1 MATSSGASVGR
12 FLLATL
18 LAAALLAAM
27 PAAASAASQRLSA
40 ERAIAIASSD
50 PKVRPLLLA
59 NPGAHWEAVYDKG
72 KDTWTVVLE
81 PIGSHLVLATYR
93 IDDDDGTIIKSDVS
107 PPKSPPRLNS
117 STAEQLARRQPKL
130 QDWIDLYP
138 KVSASA
144 ALGDDRIWTVRFYDT
159 DDNEVAEV
167 KVDDNR
173 MEVTDV
179 RTGPQ
184 VGWMQARGLPDTYG
198 RLVNRWWLLV
208 PMSLLFIAGLMDW
221 RRPLSLRTLDLLV
234 LASFAIS
241 LRFFNHGEIFWATPL
256 VYPPMLYLAARMIR
270 IGFSSA
276 PRRSPDRADAH
287 ADPGGRDLRAG
298 RLPAGAEQPELEHP
312 RRRLRQRGGGRPA
325 DRRARALGLR
335 SRRRTARRAPA
346 TGRAATRWDTSSARR
361 GAASRRSRPAT
372 PTARRSTSRTS
383 RSWRSSGGAACG
395 TTCRRRT
402 SPHRPSTSPPSSGC
416 SSRAGGWGRAG
427 WACCWRSAGRPTRS
441 RCTRST

>member
-72 KDTWTVVLE
+72 KDAWTVVLE

-256 VYPPMLYLAARMIR
+256 VYPPMLYLAARMTR

-276 PRRSPDRADAH
+276 PRRSPIGPTHTLILVAAIFALVGFRLGLNNQNSNILDVGYASVVGADRLIDGRAPWGSFPTSDGTAVRRLPVGRR
-287 ADPGGRDLRAG
+287 PGGIRPAHVGALRVAG
-298 RLPAGAEQPELEHP
+298 LDRWHLRPGGLRRVRPVRGDP
-312 RRRLRQRGGGRPA
+312 RVERPVGRPA
-325 DRRARALGLR
+325 VGARRRIGLR
-335 SRRRTARRAPA
+335 PRRHPR
-346 TGRAATRWDTSSARR
+346 SARR
-361 GAASRRSRPAT
+361 GLAAGVAQ
-372 PTARRSTSRTS
+372 A
-383 RSWRSSGGAACG
+383 
-395 TTCRRRT
+395 
-402 SPHRPSTSPPSSGC
+402 
-416 SSRAGGWGRAG
+416 GRA
-427 WACCWRSAGRPTRS
+427 
-441 RCTRST
+441 

>member
-1 MATSSGASVGR
+1 M
-12 FLLATL
+12 LLATL

-144 ALGDDRIWTVRFYDT
+144 ALGDDRIWTVRFYDPE
-159 DDNEVAEV
+159 DNEVAEV

-241 LRFFNHGEIFWATPL
+241 LRFFNHGEIFWSTPL
-256 VYPPMLYLAARMIR
+256 VYPPMLYLAARMTR

-276 PRRSPDRADAH
+276 APPLADRADAH

-325 DRRARALGLR
+325 DRRARALGLVPDVGR
-335 SRRRTARRAPA
+335 HAVRRLPVGRRP
-346 TGRAATRWDTSSARR
+346 G
-361 GAASRRSRPAT
+361 GIRPAHVR
-372 PTARRSTSRTS
+372 ALRVAGLDRRHLRPGGL
-383 RSWRSSGGAACG
+383 RRVRPVRRRSSGGAACG

-402 SPHRPSTSPPSSGC
+402 SPHRPSTSPPSSDC

-427 WACCWRSAGRPTRS
+427 WAC
-441 RCTRST
+441 